1 MSSRRTAALAR
12 RTLRSVRTPSSSPPL
27 VTSVHV
33 LVLRSS
39 VVLSARFCA
48 QGSERA
54 RACRD
59 SSASMRRAELARP
72 DSLDCLGKSV
82 SQNSI
87 HDDFGFGEVGAVHCA
102 VDDGS
107 VGPSGPS
114 PAGGVLPP
122 LTISSGVPWYD
133 GRVDS
138 DVEARCDVEARS
150 DYSSSSGHWL
160 RKFSDIPLTVRS
172 RAEAWEVPRDQIKMS
187 SEIGRGTGGV
197 VYRARWRGLDCAAKL
212 LCNSSKVSIE
222 YHDMINE
229 ITIIS
234 HLRHPNLVLFL
245 GACTINEPLLIL
257 SEYME
262 NGSLEDRFDLMRK
275 KLGKP
280 WRPPRQKILKWM
292 TDLSRA
298 VCFLHSCTVPIM
310 HRDLKPSNLLLSEHD
325 HLKVSDFGLCKTL
338 AKVKEDGTPYSMTGC
353 TGTKRYMAPEVVLS
367 KPDYD
372 LKVDVYSM
380 AMIFWYMNKG
390 ERPFDQVE
398 PQLISV
404 LASTRGLRP
413 DPKAIHWVP
422 VESLVEQMWAE
433 DPKCRPSCAEILVT
447 LKGLESEC
455 DRDGEVKP
463 GFDCNVK
470 CQCLVM

>member
-1 MSSRRTAALAR
+1 MAL
-12 RTLRSVRTPSSSPPL
+12 
-27 VTSVHV
+27 HV
-33 LVLRSS
+33 GQRYIRSS
-39 VVLSARFCA
+39 ILRCSRAFA
-48 QGSERA
+48 QGSERSWA
-54 RACRD
+54 RRD
-59 SSASMRRAELARP
+59 ASGNSRHQCS
-72 DSLDCLGKSV
+72 DNTDWDGLGKSI
-82 SQNSI
+82 SQ
-87 HDDFGFGEVGAVHCA
+87 HDIIDLDYADIAPHVAGKG
-102 VDDGS
+102 DS
-107 VGPSGPS
+107 VEPTGPSGPS
-114 PAGGVLPP
+114 PAGGVSPRRA
-122 LTISSGVPWYD
+122 SGVLSAGWGGGPD
-133 GRVDS
+133 GSGKFSRADS
-138 DVEARCDVEARS
+138 DIDARS
-150 DYSSSSGHWL
+150 DFSGSSGHWL
-160 RKFSDIPLTVRS
+160 RRFSDIPLTVRS
-172 RAEAWEVPRDQIKMS
+172 RAEAWEIPREQIKMGG
-187 SEIGRGTGGV
+187 EIGRGTGGV
-197 VYRARWRGLDCAAKL
+197 VYRARWRGLDCAVKM
-212 LCNSSKVSIE
+212 LCTSSKVSLE

-229 ITIIS
+229 ISVVS

-262 NGSLEDRFDLMRK
+262 NGSLEDRFDFMRK

-280 WRPPRQKILKWM
+280 WRPPRNQIHRWM
-292 TDLSRA
+292 TDLARA

-380 AMIFWYMNKG
+380 AMIFWYIAKG
-390 ERPFDQVE
+390 ERPFEQVE

-413 DPKAIHWVP
+413 DAKAIRWAP
-422 VESLVEQMWAE
+422 VESLVEQMWDE
-433 DPKCRPSCAEILVT
+433 DPKCRPSCSEILVT
-447 LKGLESEC
+447 LKGLEADAQV
-455 DRDGEVKP
+455 DRKEEP

-470 CQCLVM
+470 CQCSVM

>member
-1 MSSRRTAALAR
+1 
-12 RTLRSVRTPSSSPPL
+12 V
-27 VTSVHV
+27 
-33 LVLRSS
+33 
-39 VVLSARFCA
+39 
-48 QGSERA
+48 
-54 RACRD
+54 
-59 SSASMRRAELARP
+59 
-72 DSLDCLGKSV
+72 
-82 SQNSI
+82 
-87 HDDFGFGEVGAVHCA
+87 
-102 VDDGS
+102 
-107 VGPSGPS
+107 
-114 PAGGVLPP
+114 
-122 LTISSGVPWYD
+122 
-133 GRVDS
+133 
-138 DVEARCDVEARS
+138 
-150 DYSSSSGHWL
+150 
-160 RKFSDIPLTVRS
+160 
-172 RAEAWEVPRDQIKMS
+172 KM
-187 SEIGRGTGGV
+187 
-197 VYRARWRGLDCAAKL
+197 
-212 LCNSSKVSIE
+212 LCTSSKVSLE

-229 ITIIS
+229 ITVVS

-280 WRPPRQKILKWM
+280 WRPPRHQIHKWM
-292 TDLSRA
+292 TDLARA

-338 AKVKEDGTPYSMTGC
+338 AKVKEDGTPYIMTGC

-380 AMIFWYMNKG
+380 AMIYWYIAKG
-390 ERPFDQVE
+390 ERPFEQVE

-413 DPKAIHWVP
+413 DVKAIRWAP
-422 VESLVEQMWAE
+422 VEGLVEQMWAE
-433 DPKCRPSCAEILVT
+433 DPTCRPTCSEILVT
-447 LKGLESEC
+447 LKGLEGDAAVL
-455 DRDGEVKP
+455 DRKEEA

-470 CQCLVM
+470 CQCSIM